1 MVLLKDTVILFL
13 LGFLGWGLFK
23 LLKLPVPALLG
34 TIFLVGGLRAAN
46 IAVPLPPE
54 FIYPLVQLMFG
65 LHIGGGLTREAVKKL
80 KEMLIPILIVI
91 TWALTILFLLG
102 GILEKIT
109 FLDLKTAILSSSIGG
124 LPEMTVLALATN
136 ADVSIIVIAQ
146 SFRMIGTLIVLPLII
161 QFMVAKEGKKEI
173 IKETNRKENTKE
185 SVICIKTLFFKKFKN
200 LYANIINN
208 ARKAMS
214 PIQYFSPFFH
224 KGTIR
229 TWKLGFLTLAIALVG
244 GSIFYKIG
252 VPAGIMVG
260 ATFFIAAASILGM
273 EVKTPPQGFIG
284 VVQIGLGLEVSRN
297 ISVGTFEILT
307 SGKLLVTLLFL
318 TLIIGISSFIIAS
331 IVHKITKWDFVTCLM
346 ACAPAGFAVMVALAI
361 EYGKNSIQVTIL
373 HMFRVL
379 AIKICVPIFFMLL
392 F

>member
-1 MVLLKDTVILFL
+1 
-13 LGFLGWGLFK
+13 
-23 LLKLPVPALLG
+23 
-34 TIFLVGGLRAAN
+34 
-46 IAVPLPPE
+46 
-54 FIYPLVQLMFG
+54 
-65 LHIGGGLTREAVKKL
+65 LHIGGGLTREATKKL

-214 PIQYFSPFFH
+214 PIQYFSSFFH

-260 ATFFIAAASILGM
+260 ATFFIAAASILGI

-284 VVQIGLGLEVSRN
+284 VVQIGLGLEVSKN
-297 ISVGTFEILT
+297 ISVSTFEILT

-346 ACAPAGFAVMVALAI
+346 ACAPAGFTVMVALAI
-361 EYGKNSIQVTIL
+361 DYGKNSIQVTML

-379 AIKICVPIFFMLL
+379 SIKICVPVLFMLL